1 MRRGTKYEIRMSG
14 PASPDI
20 TFKPLTAED
29 FPHMHRW
36 LTNAAVSAWYG
47 LGMTNVRSPTLE
59 DVIEHYTPRMLGR
72 TPTRAWTIRL
82 AGRRIG
88 YIQCYRTGDWPPYA
102 EAVGVDPDAWGI
114 DLFIGE
120 DAARGAGT
128 GTAVLRRFVEEHI
141 FSRPGITTAVIS
153 PSADNARAIR
163 CYEKAGFRHVRTVRV
178 EESSKEE
185 YVMVLERDEDENC
198 QR

>member
-1 MRRGTKYEIRMSG
+1 MSG

-36 LTNAAVSAWYG
+36 LNNSEVSPWYG
-47 LGMTNVRSPTLE
+47 LGLANVRSPTLE
-59 DVIEHYTPRMLGR
+59 EVSEHYTPRMLGQ

-102 EAVGVDPDAWGI
+102 EAECGRA
-114 DLFIGE
+114 
-120 DAARGAGT
+120 GAGFLPGGAGGRESARRSPPRLGHRRT
-128 GTAVLRRFVEEHI
+128 GRRATG
-141 FSRPGITTAVIS
+141 S
-153 PSADNARAIR
+153 SA
-163 CYEKAGFRHVRTVRV
+163 
-178 EESSKEE
+178 S
-185 YVMVLERDEDENC
+185 
-198 QR
+198 